1 MRWGNILSIEFS
13 SGTLFL
19 GGGDLRVS
27 LFITCYNDTLFP
39 ETGKAVV
46 RVLERLGHTVE
57 FPAGQTCCGQMHY
70 NTGYQA
76 EAMPLLERF
85 VAQFKGAEAVVV
97 PSSSCVAM
105 MRDHYPK
112 MAVAIGKTEL
122 IAEVDALLPKVF
134 EFSEFLTKRLG
145 LEDVGA
151 YYPHR
156 VTYHASCH
164 GLRNL
169 GLGDGPMRLLKAVR
183 GIDLV
188 ELQGLEQCC
197 GFGGTFAV
205 KNADVSSAMLADKKA
220 SVLATGAEAC
230 TACDNSCL
238 MHIQGALHREKAGV
252 KTVHLAEILAGTWGG
267 SVSTGALDP
276 KTAPIFPMAAKTAMG
291 DTQLR
296 KNVRHATDV
305 IQAKRARV
313 VAEMPDWQD
322 LREAGKQIRQHT
334 MENLDFY
341 LEEFEANCTRAGGVV
356 HWARDAEEARRIVVS
371 LVKASGSDEVIKIKS
386 MTTEEIQLNCGA
398 RGGGNSSV

>member
-1 MRWGNILSIEFS
+1 MRDLWRSV
-13 SGTLFL
+13 
-19 GGGDLRVS
+19 LRVS

-46 RVLERLGHTVE
+46 RVLERLGHTVD
-57 FPAGQTCCGQMHY
+57 FPAGQTCCGQMHW

-85 VAQFKGAEAVVV
+85 VAQFKASEAVVV

-112 MAVAIGKTEL
+112 MAAELVAEKAAHAEL
-122 IAEVDALLPKVF
+122 AREVAALLPRVY

-145 LEDVGA
+145 LTDVGA

-169 GLGDGPMRLLKAVR
+169 GLGDGPERLLRAVR

-188 ELQGLEQCC
+188 EIAGREQCC

-205 KNADVSSAMLADKKA
+205 KNAEVSSAMLAEKVTA
-220 SVLATGAEAC
+220 VLNTRAEAC

-238 MHIQGALHREKAGV
+238 MHIEGALHRQRTGV
-252 KTVHLAEILAGTWGG
+252 RTVHLAEILANTEGEHG
-267 SVSTGALDP
+267 S
-276 KTAPIFPMAAKTAMG
+276 G
-291 DTQLR
+291 DRT
-296 KNVRHATDV
+296 
-305 IQAKRARV
+305 
-313 VAEMPDWQD
+313 
-322 LREAGKQIRQHT
+322 
-334 MENLDFY
+334 
-341 LEEFEANCTRAGGVV
+341 
-356 HWARDAEEARRIVVS
+356 
-371 LVKASGSDEVIKIKS
+371 
-386 MTTEEIQLNCGA
+386 
-398 RGGGNSSV
+398 